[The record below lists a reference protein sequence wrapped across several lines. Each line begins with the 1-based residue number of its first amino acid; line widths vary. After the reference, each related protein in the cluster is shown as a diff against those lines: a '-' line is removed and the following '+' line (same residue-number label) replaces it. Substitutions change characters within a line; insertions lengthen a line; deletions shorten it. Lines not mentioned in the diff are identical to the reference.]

1 MKPYDY
7 IQLEQH
13 RKYKKSII
21 RNYWVPKD
29 DTDVVNK
36 NDQSIIK

>member
-21 RNYWVPKD
+21 RNWVPKD
-29 DTDVVNK
+29 DSDVVNK